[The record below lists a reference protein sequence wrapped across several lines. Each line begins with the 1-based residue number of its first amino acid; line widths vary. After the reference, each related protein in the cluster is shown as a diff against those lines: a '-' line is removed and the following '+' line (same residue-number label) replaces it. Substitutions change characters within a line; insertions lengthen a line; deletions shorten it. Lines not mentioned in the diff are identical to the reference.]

1 MVDMRPYSQKV
12 HRSLLNR
19 ELMAGIPQV
28 GLLGLIVMSVLFLY
42 ILRMYFMAVPVIM
55 LYFIMRFL
63 TSNDP
68 WMVDIVLGSIQ
79 QKDVYLP

>member
-1 MVDMRPYSQKV
+1 MLDMRSYSRKV
-12 HRSLLNR
+12 RRSLLNR

-28 GLLGLIVMSVLFLY
+28 GLLGLIVMSVFFLY
-42 ILRMYFMAVPVIM
+42 ILRLFFMIVPVVI

-63 TSNDP
+63 TARDP
-68 WMVDIVLGSIQ
+68 WMIDISLDSIQ